1 MQWIAYLMIPF
12 LFSLVLTPIVRKI
25 AVYLEVYAQINERTV
40 HKGKIARIGGVAIFV
55 SFILSMTLCVEY
67 FGNGIDTT
75 IQALL
80 ISCCIVFVGGLVD
93 DMLDL
98 PAGLKFLFQAV
109 AAIVLMRMGGVEL
122 GVIHLPFGIV
132 IDMGLVSVL
141 VTFFWIV
148 GITNAVN
155 LIDGLDGLAGGVS
168 TIILI
173 TIAACSF
180 IDGRYMDIGMLS
192 LLLAGATLGFLVFNT
207 HPASIFMGDCGALFL
222 GFFIASISLMGFKS
236 STFITLGFPILLLA
250 VPIIDTFSA
259 ILRRVLK
266 KQSIAHADKNHLHH
280 VLMNRFGHRNTVFI
294 IYGITICF
302 GISAYTYIFN
312 KTVGLVV
319 ILILLIAMELF
330 IEKTHMISEKF
341 HPILSFVDLLFRRHK
356 EDENQKQ

>member
-12 LFSLVLTPIVRKI
+12 LLSVIFTPLVRKI
-25 AVYLEVYAQINERTV
+25 AILLEVYAEMNERTV
-40 HKGKIARIGGVAIFV
+40 HKGKIARIGGVAIFLA
-55 SFILSMTLCVEY
+55 FLLSMTICINL

-75 IQALL
+75 MQSLL
-80 ISCCIVFVGGLVD
+80 IGCFIIFIGGLLD
-93 DMLDL
+93 DMLNL
-98 PAGLKFLFQAV
+98 PPLGKVAFQAI
-109 AAIVLMRMGGVEL
+109 AAIIVMYMGGVEL
-122 GVIHLPFGIV
+122 GVIHLPFGMI
-132 IDMGLVSVL
+132 IDMGLVSKL
-141 VTFFWIV
+141 VTFVWIV
-148 GITNAVN
+148 GVTNAVN

-180 IDGRYMDIGMLS
+180 IDGRYMDIGILS

-250 VPIIDTFSA
+250 VPLIDTFSA

-280 VLMNRFGHRNTVFI
+280 VLMARFGHRNTVFI
-294 IYGITICF
+294 IYGITFSF
-302 GISAYTYIFN
+302 GISAYLYIFN
-312 KTVGLVV
+312 KTLGLFV
-319 ILILLIAMELF
+319 ICVLLIAMEIF
-330 IEKTHMISEKF
+330 IEKTHMISEKY
-341 HPILSFVDLLFRRHK
+341 HPILSFVNLIKGNKDK
-356 EDENQKQ
+356 A

>member
-1 MQWIAYLMIPF
+1 MQWIAYVMIPF
-12 LFSLVLTPIVRKI
+12 LLSLVLTPIVKKI
-25 AVYLEVYAQINERTV
+25 AIALEVYAEVNERTV

-55 SFILSMTLCVEY
+55 AFIVSMTVCVNI

-80 ISCCIVFVGGLVD
+80 ISSFIVFIGGLVD
-93 DMLDL
+93 DMLNL
-98 PAGLKFLFQAV
+98 KASLKFLFQAI
-109 AAIVLMRMGGVEL
+109 AAILIMQMGGVEL

-132 IDMGLVSVL
+132 INMGLISFL
-141 VTFFWIV
+141 VTFFWLV

-168 TIILI
+168 AIILI

-192 LLLAGATLGFLVFNT
+192 LLLAGATMGFLVFNT
-207 HPASIFMGDCGALFL
+207 HPATIFMGDCGALFL
-222 GFFIASISLMGFKS
+222 GFFIAAISLMGFKS

-266 KQSIAHADKNHLHH
+266 KQSISHADKNHLHH

-294 IYGITICF
+294 IYAITCSF
-302 GISAYTYIFN
+302 GLSAYLYIFN
-312 KTVGLVV
+312 KTAGLLA
-319 ILILLIAMELF
+319 ILILLVGMEIF

-341 HPILSFVDLLFRRHK
+341 HPILSVWHFVRGK
-356 EDENQKQ
+356 KNTK

>member
-1 MQWIAYLMIPF
+1 MQWIAYVVIPF
-12 LFSLVLTPIVRKI
+12 LLSLALTPIVRKI
-25 AVYLEVYAQINERTV
+25 AVYLEVYAQINERTI
-40 HKGKIARIGGVAIFV
+40 HKGKIARIGGVAIFL
-55 SFILSMTLCVEY
+55 SFILSMTFCVNL
-67 FGNGIDTT
+67 FGNGIDVTM
-75 IQALL
+75 QALL
-80 ISCCIVFVGGLVD
+80 LGSFIIFIGGLVD
-93 DMLDL
+93 DMLEMS
-98 PAGLKFLFQAV
+98 AKGKVLFQAI
-109 AAIVLMRMGGVEL
+109 AALVVMQMGGVEL
-122 GVIHLPFGIV
+122 GVIHLPFGII
-132 IDMGLVSVL
+132 IDMGLISL
-141 VTFFWIV
+141 AVTFVWLI

-168 TIILI
+168 TIILL

-280 VLMNRFGHRNTVFI
+280 VLMARFGHRNTVFI
-294 IYGITICF
+294 IYGITFSF
-302 GISAYTYIFN
+302 GISAYLYIFN
-312 KTVGLVV
+312 KTVGLLAICV
-319 ILILLIAMELF
+319 LLIAMEIF
-330 IEKTHMISEKF
+330 IEKTHMISEHY
-341 HPILSFVDLLFRRHK
+341 HPILSLIQFIRGDK
-356 EDENQKQ
+356 NEQC